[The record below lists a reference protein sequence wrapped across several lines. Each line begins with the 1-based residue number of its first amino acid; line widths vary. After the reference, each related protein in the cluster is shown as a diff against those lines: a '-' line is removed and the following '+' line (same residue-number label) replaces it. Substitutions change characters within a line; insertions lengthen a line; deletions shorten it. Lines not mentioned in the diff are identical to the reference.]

1 MFIKTK
7 FDFQKDVHF
16 DQFLEPH
23 CSIHKRKKCLHYMY
37 ILKKQIDNQY
47 LSYLVINKNVSR
59 SVRNTTCFKQQIRV
73 ISLHAFMNVYI
84 VDQTKLP
91 VKEKKLI
98 LKHLHHT
105 LNILFF
111 FKSN

>member
-7 FDFQKDVHF
+7 FDFQIDLHF

-23 CSIHKRKKCLHYMY
+23 CSIHKRKICLHYMY

-47 LSYLVINKNVSR
+47 LSYLVINKIVSR

-98 LKHLHHT
+98 L
-105 LNILFF
+105 
-111 FKSN
+111 

>member
-23 CSIHKRKKCLHYMY
+23 CFIHKRKICLHY
-37 ILKKQIDNQY
+37 ILKKQIDNHY
-47 LSYLVINKNVSR
+47 FSYLVINKNVSR

-91 VKEKKLI
+91 VKEKSKA
-98 LKHLHHT
+98 
-105 LNILFF
+105 
-111 FKSN
+111 

>member
-1 MFIKTK
+1 
-7 FDFQKDVHF
+7 
-16 DQFLEPH
+16 
-23 CSIHKRKKCLHYMY
+23 MY

>member
-23 CSIHKRKKCLHYMY
+23 CFIHKRKICLHY
-37 ILKKQIDNQY
+37 ILKKQIDNHY
-47 LSYLVINKNVSR
+47 FSYLVINKNVSR

-91 VKEKKLI
+91 VKEKKII
-98 LKHLHHT
+98 L
-105 LNILFF
+105 
-111 FKSN
+111 